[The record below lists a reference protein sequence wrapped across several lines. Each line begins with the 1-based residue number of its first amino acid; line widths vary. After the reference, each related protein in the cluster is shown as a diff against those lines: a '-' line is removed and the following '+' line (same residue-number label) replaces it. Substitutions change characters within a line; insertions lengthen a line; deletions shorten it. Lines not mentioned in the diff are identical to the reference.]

1 MFEERGEKADAREAA
16 RIMRRF
22 WEGVNVRLDFEGGD
36 GRCNKAAVSVG

>member
-16 RIMRRF
+16 RMMRRF
-22 WEGVNVRLDFEGGD
+22 WEDVNVGLDSEGGD